1 MLTFISC
8 AKTMAPGASVATPF
22 QTEPQYINQ
31 AKLYASAMASCSEE
45 ELMDML
51 HVSGQ
56 IAGTV
61 RKYYT
66 DIVRGEAELIPAI
79 LAYTGA
85 VFKRISPKDFS
96 AEDFAF
102 TQEHLRITSF
112 LYGLLRPLD
121 LISPYRLEG
130 NAILH
135 MSGSSAAQKQ
145 TEDNGG
151 KDMFSRWRPVLT
163 DGFISEI
170 RTRGG
175 ILVNLASEEM
185 KDLFDWK
192 RVCSEVSVVRPE
204 FRTRTP
210 EGKLKTIVIYAKMC
224 RGEMTRMIIRQQI
237 QDPEALKGFCWEG
250 FCYDRSLSTPDRM
263 FFVKEA

>member
-1 MLTFISC
+1 
-8 AKTMAPGASVATPF
+8 MAPGASVATPF